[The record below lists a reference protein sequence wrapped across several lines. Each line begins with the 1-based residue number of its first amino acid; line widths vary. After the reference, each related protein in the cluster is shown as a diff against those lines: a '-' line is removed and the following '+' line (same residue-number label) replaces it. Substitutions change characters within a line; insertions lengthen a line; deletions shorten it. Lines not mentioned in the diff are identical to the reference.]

1 MSLGL
6 EALHR
11 LKKDYALGLQGV
23 RKAKKKLSD
32 VSKRGCSEEVKIAEK
47 QLYAQQEDVAALEVK
62 MIRSWG

>member
-23 RKAKKKLSD
+23 RKAKKKLGD
-32 VSKRGCSEEVKIAEK
+32 VKKNGCYEEVKIAEK
-47 QLYAQQEDVAALEVK
+47 QLYAQEEDVAALEVK
-62 MIRSWG
+62 MTRSWD